1 MAAAARRLT
10 TRATLGARIAMSPTI
25 PDRTAANSPT
35 VIPATTTTPDPR
47 VAVMEA
53 PLTVTTAMVTG
64 MAEGEEE
71 EEDAD
76 VDGIGDRAR
85 TYQGFGFQS

>member
-1 MAAAARRLT
+1 MAATAHRLT
-10 TRATLGARIAMSPTI
+10 TLATLVARTAMSLTI
-25 PDRTAANSPT
+25 PDRTAAISPT
-35 VIPATTTTPDPR
+35 AIPATTTTPDPR

-53 PLTVTTAMVTG
+53 PLTVTMAMVTG